1 MSFRDDMK
9 LEHKWREPI
18 KQALAAH
25 FGCDPQDFIRNH
37 TLDLFGSADL
47 VLGRTEDR
55 PQMRI
60 PLRVRRGAYLK
71 YYSDEFTLRLS
82 RPDGRATEWE
92 KVKAVVAAGKEVR
105 AVYAIET
112 VNGTGISV
120 AHFIDLNTLVKSGE
134 INRYTTKQND
144 DGSSEFACFKLTQAP
159 HSVMIV
165 EAYEEDACLK

>member
-9 LEHKWREPI
+9 LEDKWRESI
-18 KQALAAH
+18 KQTLAAH
-25 FGCDPQDFIRNH
+25 FRCDPQDFIRNH

-55 PQMRI
+55 PQTRI

-71 YYSDEFTLRLS
+71 YSDEFTLRLS
-82 RPDGRATEWE
+82 RPTGRATEWE
-92 KVKAVVAAGKEVR
+92 KVKAVVTAGKEVR

-120 AHFIDLNTLVKSGE
+120 AHLIDLNALVQSGE
-134 INRYTTKQND
+134 INRYTTKPND
-144 DGSSEFACFKLTQAP
+144 DESSEFAVFKLTQAP
-159 HSVMIV
+159 HSAIIIEVN
-165 EAYEEDACLK
+165 EEDTCLK